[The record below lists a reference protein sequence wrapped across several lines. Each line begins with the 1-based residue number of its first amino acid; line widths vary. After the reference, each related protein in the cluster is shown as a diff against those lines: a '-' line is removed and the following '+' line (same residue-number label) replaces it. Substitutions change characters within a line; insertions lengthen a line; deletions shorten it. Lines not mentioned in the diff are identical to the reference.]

1 MKLKFNQVS
10 GIDTQKGAII
20 QVEATRMYITNNIEA
35 RETDAEVVLSFFK
48 DADDC
53 GYHTTLSADQTKEL
67 IKRLQSLCEG
77 VKAYNEILQ
86 DAKRVR
92 KETEQ

>member
-10 GIDTQKGAII
+10 GIDTQTGAII
-20 QVEATRMYITNNIEA
+20 QVEATRMYITNDIRA

-77 VKAYNEILQ
+77 VRAYNEILH
-86 DAKRVR
+86 DAQSIREK
-92 KETEQ
+92 